1 MALVVAGWSLAS
13 WGYGAYVLRSPL
25 SVVRGF
31 VDIVA
36 SGEVWTHTGASLSRI
51 FVGFGGAVAG
61 GCLMGL
67 AAFLSRL
74 PRGVV
79 HHAPAVPNSTS
90 GFLRVVVSILLV
102 GLSDWAPIF
111 TTFIN

>member
-1 MALVVAGWSLAS
+1 MNQREWSARLHVPTVGAMALIVAVWSLAS
-13 WGYGAYVLRSPL
+13 WRYGAYVLPSPL

-61 GCLMGL
+61 ACPLGVEDTDRKSTRLNSSHGYISD
-67 AAFLSRL
+67 AGFFLEKKKK
-74 PRGVV
+74 
-79 HHAPAVPNSTS
+79 T
-90 GFLRVVVSILLV
+90 
-102 GLSDWAPIF
+102 
-111 TTFIN
+111 